1 MLNIP
6 LPIYVA
12 FFFFLG
18 SMLLLELHMRYRRK
32 QESLPLLD
40 EFLSNHALQK
50 PVCNECGSEHMHE
63 IGFLHSDDPKRIVS
77 CGQCKTL
84 LYRYECTELAAKEAQ
99 EAA

>member
-32 QESLPLLD
+32 QENLPAL
-40 EFLSNHALQK
+40 ESFLTEHQLTEPA
-50 PVCNECGSEHMHE
+50 CNACGCSELTE
-63 IGFLHSDDPKRIVS
+63 IGLLHAGDPNRIVS

-84 LYRYECTELAAKEAQ
+84 LYRFERPELETH
-99 EAA
+99 E

>member
-32 QESLPLLD
+32 QENLPMLD

-50 PVCNECGSEHMHE
+50 PVCSECGSEHMHE

>member
-18 SMLLLELHMRYRRK
+18 AMLLLELHMRYRRK
-32 QESLPLLD
+32 QENLPLRDDYLAH
-40 EFLSNHALQK
+40 HAQQK
-50 PVCNECGSEHMHE
+50 PSCNACGSEEMHE
-63 IGFLHSDDPKRIVS
+63 IGFLHCDDPKRIVS

-84 LYRYECTELAAKEAQ
+84 LYRYECAELAAKEAQ